1 MTIHKEGKTTLIG
14 TIIILLLIQ
23 YFSSLS
29 ESTWV
34 HYTIDF
40 FSISFFLLIL
50 QFFRK
55 PSFEI
60 ILDEKNIYAP
70 ADGKIVV
77 IEEVQE
83 NEYFKNKRIQISI
96 FMSPFNVHSNKFP
109 ISGEVKYT
117 KYHPGLFLMAWHPK
131 SSTKNERNTIVVQHK
146 NGIEIMCTQ
155 IAGFLARRI
164 CSYASIGQKAK
175 QGEEFGFIK
184 FGSRVDIFLPLDTA
198 ILVQLNQ
205 NVSAGKTII
214 AKI

>member
-1 MTIHKEGKTTLIG
+1 MTIHKEGKTTIIA

-29 ESTWV
+29 EHTWV
-34 HYTIDF
+34 HYFVNF
-40 FSISFFLLIL
+40 FSLAFFLLIL

-83 NEYFKNKRIQISI
+83 NEYFKEKRIQISI

-109 ISGEVKYT
+109 ISGEIKYT

-131 SSTKNERNTIVVQHK
+131 SSKENERNTIVVQHK
-146 NGIEIMCTQ
+146 NGIEIMFK
-155 IAGFLARRI
+155 GVFKN
-164 CSYASIGQKAK
+164 G
-175 QGEEFGFIK
+175 
-184 FGSRVDIFLPLDTA
+184 
-198 ILVQLNQ
+198 
-205 NVSAGKTII
+205 
-214 AKI
+214 